1 MHYACHLEE
10 LHGYAVRFLCSL
22 LAFVCVCV
30 CKRMC
35 VGEDVCVCVCVCG
48 LYACCMNE
56 IIQMKIYFNLFLYLS
71 SAGRRVARIDVIH
84 IYQKICQYKSEYM
97 ASCCQ

>member
-1 MHYACHLEE
+1 MRCGSCVL
-10 LHGYAVRFLCSL
+10 FLL
-22 LAFVCVCV
+22 LCVC
-30 CKRMC
+30 
-35 VGEDVCVCVCVCG
+35 VCVCVCVCG

>member
-30 CKRMC
+30 CVCKRMC
-35 VGEDVCVCVCVCG
+35 VGEDVCVCVCVCVWIICV
-48 LYACCMNE
+48 LYE
-56 IIQMKIYFNLFLYLS
+56 
-71 SAGRRVARIDVIH
+71 
-84 IYQKICQYKSEYM
+84 
-97 ASCCQ
+97 